1 MEIQWPLVLFSLFAG
16 TGGTL
21 FAFAGA
27 SEFAGGE
34 RKARE
39 TAAIVSLALM
49 VVGGCFSV
57 LHLASPLHALSAVTN
72 LLSFSGISIEL
83 MLLGATFVAVAAYLA
98 LSKRGAVGGQ
108 GAKALAVIGSI
119 LGLMLAF
126 FCGHGYVIEGQPTWN
141 TNLLPCA
148 YLGTCLACGAFAF
161 AMLCNACGNAKGLP
175 AWVGVACL
183 VSGVLGAV
191 GALGY
196 AQFLGASAVAQ
207 PLLLWIGVGA
217 CGVVGVL
224 ASAVVVWRQSE
235 SNVQLACTLG
245 LLFAV
250 VGGLSV
256 RVLMWV
262 CATGFVNL
270 FAHTVPSVMMNL

>member
-21 FAFAGA
+21 FAFSGLSELLGGA
-27 SEFAGGE
+27 
-34 RKARE
+34 RKPRE
-39 TAAIVSLALM
+39 VAAAVSLALM
-49 VVGGCFSV
+49 VIGGCFSV

-83 MLLGATFVAVAAYLA
+83 MLLGATFVVVAVYLVLVRRGSA
-98 LSKRGAVGGQ
+98 DAGAV
-108 GAKALAVIGSI
+108 KAIAVIGLI

-161 AMLCNACGNAKGLP
+161 GLV
-175 AWVGVACL
+175 WVF
-183 VSGVLGAV
+183 SGEGELPGWMRTSVFAAAALSALS
-191 GALGY
+191 ALGY
-196 AQFLGASAVAQ
+196 TVFLGAAAAVE
-207 PLLLWIGVGA
+207 PLLLWIGVAA
-217 CGVVGVL
+217 CAIVGTV
-224 ASAVVVWRQSE
+224 AAAVAVWRGSA
-235 SNVQLACTLG
+235 SSAKAACAAG
-245 LLFAV
+245 LTCAV

-256 RVLMWV
+256 RMLMWV
-262 CATGFVNL
+262 CATGFVSL

>member
-21 FAFAGA
+21 FAFAGI

-39 TAAIVSLALM
+39 TAAVVSLALM

-72 LLSFSGISIEL
+72 LLSFSGVSIEL

-98 LSKRGAVGGQ
+98 LSKRGAADGQ
-108 GAKALAVIGSI
+108 GAKVLVIVGSI

-161 AMLCNACGNAKGLP
+161 AMLCNACGTGKSMP
-175 AWVGVACL
+175 AWVGIASL
-183 VSGVLGAV
+183 VSGGLSAAGS
-191 GALGY
+191 LGY
-196 AQFLGASAVAQ
+196 VAFLGGSAVAQ
-207 PLLLWIGVGA
+207 PLLLWVGIGA

-224 ASAVVVWRQSE
+224 ASAVIVWRRSE
-235 SNVQLACTLG
+235 SNVQLVCALG

-256 RVLMWV
+256 RLLMWV
-262 CATGFVNL
+262 CTTGFVNL